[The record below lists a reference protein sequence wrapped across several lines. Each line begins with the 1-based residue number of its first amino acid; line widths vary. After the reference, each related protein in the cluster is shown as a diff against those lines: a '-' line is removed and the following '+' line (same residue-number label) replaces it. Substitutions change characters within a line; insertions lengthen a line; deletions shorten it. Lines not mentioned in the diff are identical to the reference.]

1 MLHNCTLI
9 FTFHL
14 SIFVFFLIIINKEL
28 VKLINS
34 ELMTS
39 KIVRS
44 ESVDVKPEEI
54 YRQKFDSQELN
65 DSNPNN
71 FIEADEERDER
82 LVVRFVP
89 KFVDY
94 IIFLVQLSVLGG
106 YFYVAFIYDGLGET
120 ACNADIN
127 SDVPLSHNSD

>member
-1 MLHNCTLI
+1 
-9 FTFHL
+9 
-14 SIFVFFLIIINKEL
+14 
-28 VKLINS
+28 
-34 ELMTS
+34 MTS

-54 YRQKFDSQELN
+54 YRQKFDDQELN
-65 DSNPNN
+65 DSNPNQ
-71 FIEADEERDER
+71 FIEADEVRDER

-127 SDVPLSHNSD
+127 SDVPLSLTSD